1 MSGSSGSRCYGKR
14 GNRRLQPGFL
24 KHDDLDK
31 NDLVAI
37 IARDAQIDLTQI
49 KRVIRSREKRR
60 DNSLEETQL
69 IGENWVP
76 NSTQHALTFA
86 PQDAAYPKF
95 RPSFHEDCVHRAQ
108 ACVRH
113 RKGKLMTSAHARLNE
128 ARLEAII
135 RSAMEAIIVVDETQ
149 HVVIFNPMAERV
161 FGYSAAE
168 AIGAPLERFMPE
180 RYRAGH
186 SGHVEQF
193 GTTGVSD
200 RRMGGQRR
208 LFGLRA
214 NGDEFPV
221 EASISQIPDGEGRLY
236 TVMLRDISERVQAEQ
251 ALYASREE
259 LRLLSGSIQAARE
272 QEKARL
278 ARELHD
284 DLGQQLTALKLD
296 ITILED
302 ELLAR
307 TDHALLLSHVQGM
320 FSLLDTTVLAVR
332 RIAADL
338 RPPILDD
345 LGLEPSIEWLVEDF
359 SQRYAIPVTASLET
373 GNFDF
378 APDAAT
384 AVFRIVQEGLT
395 NIARHANATSVELSL
410 RQDERGFV
418 LRLVDNGRGCSTRDA
433 SARNSFGLLGVRER
447 VHLLGGT
454 LQIVSAPDAGFQ
466 LTVVL
471 PALALKAANAGGAQ

>member
-1 MSGSSGSRCYGKR
+1 
-14 GNRRLQPGFL
+14 
-24 KHDDLDK
+24 
-31 NDLVAI
+31 
-37 IARDAQIDLTQI
+37 
-49 KRVIRSREKRR
+49 
-60 DNSLEETQL
+60 
-69 IGENWVP
+69 
-76 NSTQHALTFA
+76 
-86 PQDAAYPKF
+86 
-95 RPSFHEDCVHRAQ
+95 
-108 ACVRH
+108 
-113 RKGKLMTSAHARLNE
+113 MTSAHARLNE

-359 SQRYAIPVTASLET
+359 SQRYAIPVAASLET

-395 NIARHANATSVELSL
+395 NVARHANATLVELSL

-418 LRLVDNGRGCSTRDA
+418 LQLIDDGRGCSTRHPP
-433 SARNSFGLLGVRER
+433 ARNSFGLLGVRER

>member
-1 MSGSSGSRCYGKR
+1 M
-14 GNRRLQPGFL
+14 Q
-24 KHDDLDK
+24 
-31 NDLVAI
+31 
-37 IARDAQIDLTQI
+37 
-49 KRVIRSREKRR
+49 
-60 DNSLEETQL
+60 
-69 IGENWVP
+69 
-76 NSTQHALTFA
+76 
-86 PQDAAYPKF
+86 
-95 RPSFHEDCVHRAQ
+95 
-108 ACVRH
+108 
-113 RKGKLMTSAHARLNE
+113 SAHARLNE
-128 ARLEAII
+128 ARLKAII
-135 RSAMEAIIVVDETQ
+135 RAAMEAIIVVDETQ
-149 HVVIFNPMAERV
+149 HVVIFNPMAQRI
-161 FGYSAAE
+161 FGYSASE

-186 SGHVEQF
+186 RGHVEQF

-214 NGDEFPV
+214 NGQEFPV
-221 EASISQIPDGEGRLY
+221 EASISQIPDGNGKLY

-307 TDHALLLSHVQGM
+307 TDHGLLLSHVQGM

-378 APDAAT
+378 AADAAT

-466 LTVVL
+466 LAVVL
-471 PALALKAANAGGAQ
+471 PTLALKATTGVNPQ